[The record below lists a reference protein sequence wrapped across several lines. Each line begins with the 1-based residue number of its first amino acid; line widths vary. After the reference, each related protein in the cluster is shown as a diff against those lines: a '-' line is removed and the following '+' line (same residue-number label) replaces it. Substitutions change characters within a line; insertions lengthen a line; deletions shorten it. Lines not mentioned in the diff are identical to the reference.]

1 MKTSPFFDYPAD
13 VTSARADFLGH
24 LHEDEIARV
33 LSYMQSRRY
42 APGDLVIHR
51 GEHDRSLY
59 IITRGQFEVVL
70 ENRGRRKK
78 VQVFRPGDIFGE
90 LAFFDGEPRS
100 AEVRAITES
109 EALVMTP
116 AGFDRLRLADPRLS
130 LAFVMDLGRVLSGR
144 FRDFNRLLLSHSGL

>member
-1 MKTSPFFDYPAD
+1 M
-13 VTSARADFLGH
+13 DFLGH

-33 LSYMQSRRY
+33 LGYMQSRRY
-42 APGDLVIHR
+42 ARGELVIR
-51 GEHDRSLY
+51 SGEGDRSLY
-59 IITRGQFEVVL
+59 IITGGQFEVML
-70 ENRGRRKK
+70 ESRGRRKQ

-100 AEVRAITES
+100 ADVRAMTDS
-109 EALVMTP
+109 EALIMTP

-144 FRDFNRLLLSHSGL
+144 FREFNRLLLSHSGL